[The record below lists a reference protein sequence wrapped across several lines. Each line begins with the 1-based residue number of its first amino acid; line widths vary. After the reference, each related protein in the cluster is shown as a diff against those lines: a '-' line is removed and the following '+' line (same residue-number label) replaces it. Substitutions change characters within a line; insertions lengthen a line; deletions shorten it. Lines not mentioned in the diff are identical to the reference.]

1 MAGFRSSLVAAVVLC
16 CLGASPTQ
24 AQTARH
30 RQIADLTP
38 IVETSAAHAGTLVR
52 AAVRVQL
59 PDGFHVNSDRP
70 REPALFPLSMTVAA
84 PSGAALIDVSFP
96 APSDLTQ
103 QGDDSPLRV
112 FEGAF
117 TIGARLQL
125 SGHLPIG
132 ALHVPVHIKYQAC
145 DQTRCYVPATVDT
158 TWTWSVVAATM
169 PLTLQQGAV
178 FRDMT
183 FRPAAAVPDRAAEGI
198 RGIPPTVPAS
208 DSFPQLDAFTVASTS
223 GGYLS
228 SAEFLSFVRQA
239 ESGRR
244 AGGPFQGR
252 GPLGI
257 LLLVLAGGLA
267 LNLTPCVLP
276 MIPINLAIIGAGAR
290 AGSRSRGFLLG
301 SLYGAA
307 MAAAYGGLGLVVIL
321 TARTFGA
328 INASPW
334 FNAAIAVLFVA
345 LALAMFDVFF
355 LDLSRYSTRF
365 RLGASRGSPTLALG
379 MGAVAALLAGACVAP
394 VVIQVVLFSTER
406 YASGA
411 RTALAL
417 PFVLGL
423 GMAAPWPFAGAGLAA
438 LPRPGAWMVRVKQAF
453 GIVILA
459 TAAYYGYTAYHLL
472 TAPAVDR
479 AAATSAT
486 SATIHDGWY
495 ASLADGLAIAQRDRK
510 LVLVDLW
517 ATWCK
522 NCIAMDHTTL
532 ADPAVAAATAAYVK
546 IKFEAEDPDDP
557 LVRDVLRRFGAVGLP
572 AYVVLRPAS

>member
-30 RQIADLTP
+30 RHIADLTA
-38 IVETSAAHAGTLVR
+38 IMETPAAHAGTLVR

-59 PDGFHVNSDRP
+59 PDGFHVNSDQP
-70 REPALFPLSMTVAA
+70 RDPALFPVTMTVDAA
-84 PSGAALIDVSFP
+84 PVAALIDVSFP
-96 APSDLTQ
+96 EPSDLTQ
-103 QGDDSPLRV
+103 QGGDAPLSV
-112 FEGAF
+112 FEGTF

-125 SGHLPIG
+125 SSALPIG
-132 ALHVPVHIKYQAC
+132 DIHVPVHIKYQAC

-158 TWTWSVVAATM
+158 TWTWSVVAAAT
-169 PLTLQQGAV
+169 PLTLQEGAV
-178 FRDMT
+178 FRGMT
-183 FRPAAAVPDRAAEGI
+183 FRPATAVTDLAAESI
-198 RGIPPTVPAS
+198 RTMPLTAPPS
-208 DSFPQLDAFTVASTS
+208 DSLLQLDAFTVAGTG
-223 GGYLS
+223 GGYMS
-228 SAEFLSFVRQA
+228 SAQFLSFVRQA
-239 ESGRR
+239 ETASH
-244 AGGPFQGR
+244 AGSPFQGR
-252 GPLGI
+252 GPLAI

-276 MIPINLAIIGAGAR
+276 MIPINLAIIGAGAH
-290 AGSRSRGFLLG
+290 AGSRRRGFLLG
-301 SLYGAA
+301 SLYGGA
-307 MAAAYGGLGLVVIL
+307 MAAVYGGLGLVVIL

-334 FNAAIAVLFVA
+334 FNGAIAVLFVA

-355 LDLSRYSTRF
+355 LDLSQYSTRLH
-365 RLGASRGSPTLALG
+365 LGASRGSPTLALG

-423 GMAAPWPFAGAGLAA
+423 GMAAPWPLAGAGLAA
-438 LPRPGAWMVRVKQAF
+438 LPRPGAWMVRIKQAF

-459 TAAYYGYTAYHLL
+459 MAAYYGYTAYHLL
-472 TAPAVDR
+472 ADR
-479 AAATSAT
+479 TAATSAAD
-486 SATIHDGWY
+486 ATIQDGWH

-522 NCIAMDHTTL
+522 NCLAMDHTTL
-532 ADPAVAAATAAYVK
+532 ADPAVDAATAAFVK
-546 IKFEAEDPDDP
+546 IKFQAEDPDDP
-557 LVRDVLRRFGAVGLP
+557 LVRDVMRRFGAVGLP
-572 AYVVLRPAS
+572 AYVVLRPSS

>member
-1 MAGFRSSLVAAVVLC
+1 MASLRAPLVTAFMLCWVATA
-16 CLGASPTQ
+16 TH
-24 AQTARH
+24 AQTSGR
-30 RQIADLTP
+30 RPIAGLSP
-38 IVETSAAHAGTLVR
+38 IVESTAVHADTLVR

-59 PDGFHVNSDRP
+59 PDGFHVNSDQP
-70 REPALFPLSMTVAA
+70 RDPSLFPLTMTVDAA
-84 PSGAALIDVSFP
+84 PMAALIDVSFP

-103 QGDDSPLRV
+103 QGDDAPLRV
-112 FEGAF
+112 FQRTF

-132 ALHVPVHIKYQAC
+132 DLHVPVHIKYQAC

-158 TWTWSVVAATM
+158 TWTWSVVAAAI
-169 PLTLQQGAV
+169 PLAVRQGAV
-178 FRDMT
+178 FRGMT
-183 FRPAAAVPDRAAEGI
+183 FRPAAAVPDRAAESI
-198 RGIPPTVPAS
+198 RAMPLTIPAG
-208 DSFPQLDAFTVASTS
+208 DSLSQLDAFTVAGTG

-228 SAEFLSFVRQA
+228 SAQFLSFVRQA
-239 ESGRR
+239 ETGGR
-244 AGGPFQGR
+244 AGDPFQGR

-276 MIPINLAIIGAGAR
+276 MIPINLAIIGAGVQAR
-290 AGSRSRGFLLG
+290 SRARGFLLG
-301 SLYGAA
+301 SLYGGA
-307 MAAAYGGLGLVVIL
+307 MAAVYGGLGLVVVL
-321 TARTFGA
+321 TAGTFGA

-334 FNAAIAVLFVA
+334 FNATIAVLFIA

-355 LDLSRYSTRF
+355 LDLSRYSTRLH
-365 RLGASRGSPTLALG
+365 LGASRGSSTLALG

-423 GMAAPWPFAGAGLAA
+423 GMAAPWPLAGAGLAA
-438 LPRPGAWMVRVKQAF
+438 LPRPGSWMVRVKQAF
-453 GIVILA
+453 GVVILA
-459 TAAYYGYTAYHLL
+459 MAAYYGYTAYDLL
-472 TAPAVDR
+472 AGRAVDR
-479 AAATSAT
+479 AAATSAA
-486 SATIHDGWY
+486 SATTQDGWH

-522 NCIAMDHTTL
+522 NCVAMDHTTL

-546 IKFEAEDPDDP
+546 IKFQAEDPDDP
-557 LVRDVLRRFGAVGLP
+557 RVREVLRRFGAVGLP
-572 AYVVLRPAS
+572 TYVVLRPAP